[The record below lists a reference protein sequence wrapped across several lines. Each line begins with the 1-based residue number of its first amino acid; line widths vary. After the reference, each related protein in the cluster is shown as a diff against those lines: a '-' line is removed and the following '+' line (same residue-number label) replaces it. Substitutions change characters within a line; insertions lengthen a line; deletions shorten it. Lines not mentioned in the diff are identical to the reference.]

1 MKTSKRHP
9 QPSTSG
15 STNKG
20 ENNNSDNVTV
30 HFLLTVFIYRCMM
43 ISGEWLNSLR
53 GSGSCSL
60 LGGLEK
66 ALALPDLDTILIVL
80 GSR

>member
-1 MKTSKRHP
+1 
-9 QPSTSG
+9 
-15 STNKG
+15 
-20 ENNNSDNVTV
+20 
-30 HFLLTVFIYRCMM
+30 M

-66 ALALPDLDTILIVL
+66 ALALPDIDTILIVL